1 MWKPACLFLLT
12 SLLFSGCSNQRSS
25 SVAVTVL
32 PADLLPQVL
41 LLPDPFLMQDGQYVK
56 TKADWQKRRQE
67 LKALFAAYEYGH
79 MPPVGSKVSVVI
91 KQQETLENGVI
102 KRHIELSVGPDNMVP
117 VNVGMM
123 IPPGKGPFP
132 VILRNDAKIFN
143 IPVTDDL
150 LNRGYMVVDYN
161 RLDLDPDKNGITG
174 PAQMAYPDYDWAT
187 LAVWA
192 WGGMR
197 VIDYLV
203 TLDTVD
209 PDKIVFTGHSRGG
222 KTALLAGA
230 MDERIAITV
239 PNGSGCG
246 GAGCF
251 RFENEGCETLEK
263 ITDPARF
270 EYWFVPRFREFA
282 GKETHLPFDQ
292 HCLRALVAPR
302 GLLSVDS
309 VDDRWANPYGTQQS
323 YSAAMKVYQWLGVP
337 QKQGIY
343 FRQGKHEQNAQDWAA
358 LADFADWMFYGK
370 TPKEGRRFDRLV
382 YDTPQL
388 Y

>member
-1 MWKPACLFLLT
+1 MWTRGCLFLSAIVLI
-12 SLLFSGCSNQRSS
+12 SGCSTQLSS
-25 SVAVTVL
+25 AGAIKVL
-32 PADLLPQVL
+32 PADELPEVGG
-41 LLPDPFLMQDGQYVK
+41 LPDPFVMQSGKYVT
-56 TKADWQKRRQE
+56 TKADWQARRGE

-79 MPPVGSKVSVVI
+79 MPPIGGPFSAEVTSVEFLESGASKQHVVL
-91 KQQETLENGVI
+91 KA
-102 KRHIELSVGPDNMVP
+102 GPKGTIP
-117 VNVGMM
+117 VNVG
-123 IPPGKGPFP
+123 IVTPPGKGPFA
-132 VILRNDAKIFN
+132 VIVRNDSTIFN
-143 IPVTDDL
+143 VPVMDEL
-150 LNRGYMVVDYN
+150 VRRGYMVVDYN
-161 RLDLDPDKNGITG
+161 RLDLDPDKTGIVG
-174 PAQMAYPDYDWAT
+174 AAQAAYPEYDWAT

-209 PDKIVFTGHSRGG
+209 REKIVFTGHSRGG

-270 EYWFVPRFREFA
+270 GYWFVPRFREFA
-282 GKETHLPFDQ
+282 GKEMRLPFDQ

-309 VDDRWANPYGTQQS
+309 VDDVWANPYGTQQS
-323 YSAAMKVYQWLGVP
+323 YSGAMKVFQWLGAAD
-337 QKQGIY
+337 KQGIY
-343 FRQGKHEQNAQDWAA
+343 FRQGKHEQNAEDWGA
-358 LADFADWMFYGK
+358 LADFADWVFYGMA
-370 TPKEGRRFDRLV
+370 PKDGKRFDRLV
-382 YDTPQL
+382 YPSEE
-388 Y
+388 